1 MKKIRSYVLLSL
13 LVSSIG
19 VQTTTALASTV
30 TETESPSLEQ
40 IETEESTL
48 PSEEPQ
54 VPPEESET
62 PIDSGSEESTTETDT
77 PVKPTEPS
85 KPVEKVETSTS
96 ESTDKKPTESKS
108 EEKIPEV
115 VEVVEDTSVET
126 IPYHVSEGN
135 ELPSGTPFVVDT
147 NQSTQEFIQ
156 KIGEDARKIGKDNDL
171 YASVMIAQAILESAS
186 GQSDL
191 ASEPNFNLFGIKGE
205 FEGQS
210 VSFLT
215 SEDNGSG
222 ELYTIQANFRKYPSY
237 KESLE
242 DYAELMTKGLEWD
255 TNFYHGV
262 RKKEASSYQEATQ
275 FLTGKYATDIE
286 YHNKLNGLIES
297 YGLTFYDKEL
307 VTSEVQLDKEKVT
320 TYSVANPETKEEAQF
335 IVPLI
340 DTYSISSPFGHREG
354 EHHDGIDLATS
365 ENNLVYAASEGIVES
380 VGFDHSAG
388 NYVIVKHLNGLYTNY
403 FHLNSQSV
411 RTGQSVNLGTVLG
424 SVGSTGNSTGPHL
437 HFGMSTAEWSGYL
450 SPGDYL
456 LFN

>member
-1 MKKIRSYVLLSL
+1 MKKIRSYLLLSL
-13 LVSSIG
+13 LVSSLG
-19 VQTTTALASTV
+19 VQTTTALADTL

-40 IETEESTL
+40 VETEGSTL

-54 VPPEESET
+54 VPPEEPET
-62 PIDSGSEESTTETDT
+62 PIDSGTEDSTTETS
-77 PVKPTEPS
+77 VEPTEPS
-85 KPVEKVETSTS
+85 KPVEEVETSTS

-115 VEVVEDTSVET
+115 VEVVEESSIET
-126 IPYHVSEGN
+126 IPYQVTESSEM
-135 ELPSGTPFVVDT
+135 PSGTPFVVET
-147 NQSTQEFIQ
+147 NQMTQEFIQ

-186 GQSDL
+186 GQSEL

-222 ELYTIQANFRKYPSY
+222 ELYSVQANFRKYPSY

-242 DYAELMTKGLEWD
+242 DYADLMTKGLEWD
-255 TNFYHGV
+255 ANFYHGV
-262 RKKEASSYQEATQ
+262 SKKEASSYQVATK
-275 FLTGKYATDIE
+275 FLTGKYATDIN

-297 YGLTFYDKEL
+297 YGLTFYDKEF
-307 VTSEVQLDKEKVT
+307 VTSEVELDKEKVT
-320 TYSVANPETKEEAQF
+320 TYSVSNPETKAESQF

-340 DTYSISSPFGHREG
+340 DKYSISSPFGSRGE

-380 VGFDHSAG
+380 VGFDNSAG

-403 FHLNSQSV
+403 FHLNSQTV
-411 RTGQSVNLGTVLG
+411 RAGQSVNLGTVLG
-424 SVGSTGNSTGPHL
+424 TVGSTGNSTGPHL
-437 HFGMSTAEWSGYL
+437 HFGISYQAWGNYL
-450 SPGDYL
+450 SPSSL
-456 LFN
+456 LNFSN

>member
-19 VQTTTALASTV
+19 VQTTTALASTLN
-30 TETESPSLEQ
+30 ETESPTLEQ
-40 IETEESTL
+40 VETEESTL
-48 PSEEPQ
+48 PSEEVQ
-54 VPPEESET
+54 VPPEEPET
-62 PIDSGSEESTTETDT
+62 PIDSGTEESTTETS
-77 PVKPTEPS
+77 VEPTEPS
-85 KPVEKVETSTS
+85 KPVEEVETSTS
-96 ESTDKKPTESKS
+96 ESADKKPTESKP
-108 EEKIPEV
+108 EEKVPEV
-115 VEVVEDTSVET
+115 AEVVEDTSVKT
-126 IPYHVSEGN
+126 ISYHVSEGI
-135 ELPSGTPFVVDT
+135 ELPSGTPFAVQT

-262 RKKEASSYQEATQ
+262 SKKEASSYQEATK

-297 YGLTFYDKEL
+297 YHLTLFDKEIDNTEGFIKPFESEKT
-307 VTSEVQLDKEKVT
+307 VTSNFGVRG
-320 TYSVANPETKEEAQF
+320 EENHRGVDFSA
-335 IVPLI
+335 
-340 DTYSISSPFGHREG
+340 DTGTPI
-354 EHHDGIDLATS
+354 LAIQ
-365 ENNLVYAASEGIVES
+365 EGIVVES
-380 VGFDHSAG
+380 TSHYSWGEYVKVQHNNGFTS
-388 NYVIVKHLNGLYTNY
+388 LYA
-403 FHLNSQSV
+403 HQSKRAV
-411 RTGQSVNLGTVLG
+411 EVGQSVKKGQIIGYL
-424 SVGSTGNSTGPHL
+424 GSTGNSTGPHL
-437 HFGMSTAEWSGYL
+437 HLELAINNGLVNAL
-450 SPGDYL
+450 DYMKIK
-456 LFN
+456 

>member
-1 MKKIRSYVLLSL
+1 MKKIRSYLLLSL
-13 LVSSIG
+13 LVSSLG
-19 VQTTTALASTV
+19 VQTTTALADTL
-30 TETESPSLEQ
+30 TETENPSLEQ

-54 VPPEESET
+54 VPPEEPET
-62 PIDSGSEESTTETDT
+62 PVDSGTEESTTETS
-77 PVKPTEPS
+77 VEPTEPS
-85 KPVEKVETSTS
+85 KPVEEVETSTS
-96 ESTDKKPTESKS
+96 ESTDKKPAESKP

-115 VEVVEDTSVET
+115 VEVVEESSVET
-126 IPYHVSEGN
+126 IPYQVTERA
-135 ELPSGTPFVVDT
+135 EMPSDTPFVVET
-147 NQSTQEFIQ
+147 NQRTQEFIQ

-186 GQSDL
+186 GQSEL

-222 ELYTIQANFRKYPSY
+222 ELYSVQANFRKYPSY

-242 DYAELMTKGLEWD
+242 DYADLMTKGLEWD
-255 TNFYHGV
+255 SNFYHGV
-262 RKKEASSYQEATQ
+262 SKKEASSYQEVTQ
-275 FLTGKYATDIE
+275 FLTGKYATDIS
-286 YHNKLNGLIES
+286 YHNKLNVLIES

-307 VTSEVQLDKEKVT
+307 VTSEVELDKEKVT
-320 TYSVANPETKEEAQF
+320 TYSVANPETKAEVQF

-340 DTYSISSPFGHREG
+340 DTYSISSPFGSRGE

-365 ENNLVYAASEGIVES
+365 ENNLVYAASDGIVES
-380 VGFDHSAG
+380 VGFDPSAG

-411 RTGQSVNLGTVLG
+411 RVGQSINLGTVLG
-424 SVGSTGNSTGPHL
+424 TVGSTGNSTGPHL
-437 HFGMSTAEWSGYL
+437 HFAISMSEWSHYLDPLNYL
-450 SPGDYL
+450 S
-456 LFN
+456 FK